1 MPQFTKGELEIMRIL
16 WREGDLKPAEIQERF
31 PWQITNSS
39 LRSYLTILSDKGH
52 LARKKVGKAYLYRAK
67 TKRDSAFRTMLRELT
82 RVCCDD
88 SVENLLCRLIRT
100 QKLSEEDLI
109 ELKRLA
115 DEGEADSDAKGRK
128 R

>member
-16 WREGDLKPAEIQERF
+16 WREGDLKPAEIQARF

-39 LRSYLTILSDKGH
+39 LRSYLTILTEKGH
-52 LARKKVGKAYLYRAK
+52 LTRKKVGKAYFYRAK
-67 TKRDSAFRTMLRELT
+67 TKRESAFRTMLSDLA

-88 SVENLLCRLIRT
+88 SMQNLLCSLIRT
-100 QKLSEEDLI
+100 QKLSEKDLM

-115 DEGEADSDAKGRK
+115 DEGDSDSDAGEK
-128 R
+128 